1 MTPTFHFTLPFIH
14 YPSILS
20 TNQLLEYL
28 SDRAPGDEDKPDLR
42 VYAALDAAALKD
54 VRQVGSDYMKAYAAV
69 LHNTSGLKPG
79 YLPEAEALSTLSGA
93 LHLLTLASYLEE
105 RAAKLKRE
113 ALGRAMVAFAGSP
126 PNCFYQLL
134 EAFFGYKKAP
144 ASGVASTVAD
154 TSFPSTLP
162 EEPASTA
169 ASSSLQVPAH
179 LKPAMSASA
188 FTSGSES
195 ESRASSK
202 LSLESTQATGF
213 KPSLNSDL
221 WTDTGLAKEY
231 VPKIDSGGSDY
242 ACPFPSCNRK
252 SVAQKDTMS
261 THVRRDH
268 LNIAISCHHCNR
280 LFWSREGWSK
290 HCACKHLGLPPVP
303 STTEA
308 PVLPSVTEQLSAL
321 RAIKQEESQIFSQAA
336 PKPQLH
342 SAELEHEEI
351 MIIDDSSQ
359 EGGAT
364 A

>member
-1 MTPTFHFTLPFIH
+1 MLLIHSHFIPF
-14 YPSILS
+14 LS
-20 TNQLLEYL
+20 NQLLYYL
-28 SDRAPGDEDKPDLR
+28 SDRAPGDEDEPDLR
-42 VYAALDAAALKD
+42 AYAALDAAALKD
-54 VRQVGSDYMKAYAAV
+54 VRQVGSDYVKAYAAV

-134 EAFFGYKKAP
+134 EAFFSYKEAP
-144 ASGVASTVAD
+144 ASGMASTVAD
-154 TSFPSTLP
+154 TSLPSTIL
-162 EEPASTA
+162 EEPPSTSASAPVPGT
-169 ASSSLQVPAH
+169 QIPAH
-179 LKPAMSASA
+179 LKSAMSASA

-202 LSLESTQATGF
+202 LSPESTQATSF
-213 KPSLNSDL
+213 KPSQNSEL
-221 WTDTGLAKEY
+221 WTDMGLAKEY
-231 VPKIDSGGSDY
+231 IPKLDAGGADY

-261 THVRRDH
+261 THVHQDH
-268 LNIAISCHHCNR
+268 LNVAISCHHCDR

-290 HCACKHLGLPPVP
+290 HCARKHLGLPPVP
-303 STTEA
+303 STTET
-308 PVLPSVTEQLSAL
+308 PQMPSGSDQLITL
-321 RAIKQEESQIFSQAA
+321 RAIKQEESRVFMETA
-336 PKPQLH
+336 PNPQLH
-342 SAELEHEEI
+342 SAEPEHEEI